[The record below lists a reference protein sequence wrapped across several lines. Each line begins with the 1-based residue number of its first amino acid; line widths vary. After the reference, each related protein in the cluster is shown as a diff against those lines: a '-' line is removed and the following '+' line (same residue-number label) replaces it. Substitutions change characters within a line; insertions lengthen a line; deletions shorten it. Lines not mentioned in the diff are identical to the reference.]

1 MAQRTLTSRG
11 RRGESSWPLG
21 LCGGWTVGDW
31 GDRPQKT
38 VAREQLPASS
48 TRGYRASP
56 FLPPPESVLVPCA
69 PGPPPALP
77 LPSEAAQPLLLFCTQ
92 SLRPGHRQLSGGD
105 TLASGLSTLRSSSR
119 PRGRGA
125 AGGGCG
131 PGAGLVVIVLGEG
144 CELPPLLVCGA
155 RCEPTT
161 RPGGMQ
167 TAIPGFPGS
176 RSWPRG

>member
-105 TLASGLSTLRSSSR
+105 TLASGFRSQHSEKLLETQR
-119 PRGRGA
+119 PGRGWGWVWAWRGACGHRPWGGVRA
-125 AGGGCG
+125 ASPSC
-131 PGAGLVVIVLGEG
+131 LW
-144 CELPPLLVCGA
+144 
-155 RCEPTT
+155 
-161 RPGGMQ
+161 
-167 TAIPGFPGS
+167 GS
-176 RSWPRG
+176 V

>member
-1 MAQRTLTSRG
+1 MEGEESRPG
-11 RRGESSWPLG
+11 LWACAVAGLWVTGEIGHRRQWPG
-21 LCGGWTVGDW
+21 SNFQPPAPGATGPAPSFP
-31 GDRPQKT
+31 PQ
-38 VAREQLPASS
+38 
-48 TRGYRASP
+48 RASW
-56 FLPPPESVLVPCA
+56 SLVRQGLRQRCHFPVR
-69 PGPPPALP
+69 
-77 LPSEAAQPLLLFCTQ
+77 LPSLCSSSA
-92 SLRPGHRQLSGGD
+92 HRASGQDIGSCREG
-105 TLASGLSTLRSSSR
+105 TPWLQASGLSTLRSSSR

-125 AGGGCG
+125 AGRGCG